1 MVVHDSEQLG
11 GALVL
16 QPNVDLI
23 PQLPLDAVE
32 QLPPDLGTAELGG
45 VLPGTL
51 ARLGVA
57 ARPVH
62 PAGLLTLPRRVL
74 HEDDLLVRG
83 EDPAA
88 HPDTLAHVVKLA
100 VILAIL
106 IFTPRLKLKKIADQI
121 H

>member
-11 GALVL
+11 GGLVL
-16 QPNVDLI
+16 QPDVELV
-23 PQLPLDAVE
+23 PELPLDAVE
-32 QLPPDLGTAELGG
+32 QLPPDLGAAELGG

-51 ARLGVA
+51 

-88 HPDTLAHVVKLA
+88 HSDTLAHVVKLA
-100 VILAIL
+100 VILGIL
-106 IFTPRLKLKKIADQI
+106 ICTPRLVLQNKTFIN
-121 H
+121 

>member
-11 GALVL
+11 GGLVL
-16 QPNVDLI
+16 QPDVDLV
-23 PQLPLDAVE
+23 PELPLDAVE
-32 QLPPDLGTAELGG
+32 QLPSDLGAAELGG

-83 EDPAA
+83 EDPAT

-100 VILAIL
+100 VIFGIL
-106 IFTPRLKLKKIADQI
+106 IFTPRLVLQNKTFIN
-121 H
+121 